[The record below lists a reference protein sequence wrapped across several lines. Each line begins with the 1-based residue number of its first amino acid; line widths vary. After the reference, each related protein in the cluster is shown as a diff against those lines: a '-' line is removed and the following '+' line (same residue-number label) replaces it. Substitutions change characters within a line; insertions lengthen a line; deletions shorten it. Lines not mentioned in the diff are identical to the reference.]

1 MFAIAVMEA
10 DKLEVVEVP
19 KPEPGPYQALIR
31 TEIAAICN
39 MTDRKVVEA
48 HFPGLDTY
56 PLLLGHE
63 NAGVVEAVGEKVRN
77 FKVGDRV
84 LGALL
89 IKTTD
94 PDYGSGW
101 GGFSEYILAGDHQA
115 MMADGVADEE
125 HDWFE
130 VYEIM
135 SVVTQNIS
143 LEDAVM
149 LCMWREC
156 YSGLVEDFRLGAGD
170 DILIYGDGPV
180 GLSFVKFARLL
191 NFGDIYLVGKYPEKL
206 QKAMEMGATATFHP
220 DDEALKT
227 LAEDRG
233 KKLDGV
239 IDAVGKEGII
249 NDAMS
254 LIKWG
259 GTIGI
264 YGVIDASSI
273 HLEHGKGPFNF
284 DLVFHQWPT
293 REGELAAQTPLVEW
307 IEAGKLSY
315 KEFVSG
321 EFPIKQISEAYEFSK
336 VKQTIKTLLRY

>member
-19 KPEPGPYQALIR
+19 KPEPGPYEVLIR
-31 TEIAAICN
+31 IQIAAICN

-63 NAGVVEAVGEKVRN
+63 NTGVVEAVGEKVRN

-84 LGALL
+84 LGGLL
-89 IKTTD
+89 IKSTD
-94 PDYGSGW
+94 PSYGTGW
-101 GGFSEYILAGDHQA
+101 GGFSEFVIVADHQA
-115 MMADGVADEE
+115 MMEDGVADAE
-125 HDWFE
+125 HGWYE
-130 VYEIM
+130 VYEIT

-156 YSGLVEDFRLGAGD
+156 YSGLVDDFRMGAGD

-191 NFGDIYLVGKYPEKL
+191 DFGDIYLVGKYPEKL
-206 QKAMEMGATATFHP
+206 QKAMDMGATATFHP
-220 DDEALKT
+220 DDPALKT
-227 LAEDRG
+227 LVDDRG

-239 IDAVGKEGII
+239 IDAVGKEDII

-254 LIKWG
+254 MIRWG

-264 YGVIDASSI
+264 YGVIDASEI
-273 HLEHGKGPFNF
+273 QLQHGRAPFNF
-284 DLVFHQWPT
+284 DLIFHQWPT
-293 REGELAAQTPLVEW
+293 RAGELAAQIPLVEW
-307 IEAGKLSY
+307 IEAGKLSA

-321 EFPIKQISEAYEFSK
+321 EFSVKDIQKAYEFSK
-336 VKQTIKTLLRY
+336 VKETIKTLLRY